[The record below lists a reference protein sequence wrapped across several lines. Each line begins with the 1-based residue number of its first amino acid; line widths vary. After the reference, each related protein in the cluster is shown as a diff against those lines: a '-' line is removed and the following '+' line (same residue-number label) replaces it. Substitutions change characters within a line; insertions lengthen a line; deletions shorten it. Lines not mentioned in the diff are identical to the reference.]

1 MHWSYKVGIDGIQ
14 TMTKFAKQFTRS
26 ATILGLIVVGALI
39 ASYVGFNVALEI
51 PIGET
56 SVVIQEVLDG
66 IMPCLLPLC
75 VTFMMYGLVKK
86 NVSPLLNIGLLVLIG
101 LVGARFGIFA

>member
-1 MHWSYKVGIDGIQ
+1 MDGIQ
-14 TMTKFAKQFTRS
+14 TITKFAKQFTRS

-39 ASYVGFNVALEI
+39 ASYVGVDVALEI

-75 VTFMMYGLVKK
+75 LTFLMYRLVKK
-86 NVSPLLNIGLLVLIG
+86 NVSPLANIALLVLIG
-101 LVGARFGIFA
+101 LVGAFFGVFV